1 MLRRNHLITA
11 EDVKRLERWIDRVEW
26 VTLRILG
33 GATDIDAVFA
43 ETD

>member
-1 MLRRNHLITA
+1 MI
-11 EDVKRLERWIDRVEW
+11 EDVPAFRWFVRHAG
-26 VTLRILG
+26 ILG